1 MEQRNK
7 SGINWNTHNWS
18 IYIENS
24 HFPKALISSTAHTHN
39 ICLLDNSNNINNKWT
54 NTYGTTKLIAWTP
67 AKGHYNHIP
76 NHFQGPARQRKSE
89 KNGQSKTYSGHFE
102 FLSRFQHVVPFP
114 LLQFGQCW
122 FPARLTQIQAVLSI
136 WMLIKNIY
144 IYWRTWAESVLA
156 SVDQT
161 DRRLSKF
168 SGHVRILCL
177 SILVQSTAP
186 PRSSSPLAI
195 AVQSTS
201 GGRDRD
207 S

>member
-1 MEQRNK
+1 MRKKLYIALSKCRWNMQINGAAEQKRHQLK
-7 SGINWNTHNWS
+7 HTQLINLHWKFT
-18 IYIENS
+18 
-24 HFPKALISSTAHTHN
+24 FPKGPNFVHRPQHN

-102 FLSRFQHVVPFP
+102 FLSRFQHVVLFP

-122 FPARLTQIQAVLSI
+122 FPARQTQIQAVLSI

-144 IYWRTWAESVLA
+144 I
-156 SVDQT
+156 
-161 DRRLSKF
+161 
-168 SGHVRILCL
+168 
-177 SILVQSTAP
+177 
-186 PRSSSPLAI
+186 
-195 AVQSTS
+195 
-201 GGRDRD
+201 
-207 S
+207 